1 MDKSIY
7 KRLYSLVSGY
17 WPFLVVSSLSAFI
30 YVAFNGFSV
39 WLTATLFNNILT
51 DFDELIKSQALL
63 SESKDSINDQLK
75 FWTNQLILRQTAIDS
90 LRVLCF
96 TLIGSFLIKNFFLY
110 IKNIALTYIQFNLIK
125 KLRAKLYTHLQYMS
139 LSFFDKRQTGE
150 LSSIVINDVSNM
162 RVAFGTSF
170 HKLFVEPINI
180 LVFITLLFIINVKL
194 ALLSIVIVPLTG
206 VVVVIIGKS
215 IRRRSRRTA
224 EKIARIMGIMSEN
237 LNSIRIVKSFAMED
251 FETNR
256 FKEEQDRHYALDLR
270 QAKLRLISS
279 PITEMIGA
287 FIAVILLWIGGYDV
301 LVSNE
306 MSSEDFIRFILILFS
321 VLQPIRSLSNVSIN
335 LQKGFASAD
344 RVFDVLDTQP
354 SIVSKP
360 KAIKIEDVKEQI
372 TFKNVDFNYE
382 GTENILEDISFSM
395 EKGTVTALVG
405 ASGAGKSTIAD
416 LIPRF
421 YDAVNGKI
429 EIDGIDIKNLDIN
442 SMRKV
447 MGIVSQETILFND
460 TIGSNIKYGL
470 QNVDDRQLE
479 EAAKNANALDFILE
493 QPHGFETMIGEKGV
507 RLSGGQRQ
515 RIAIA
520 RAILKNPSILILDEA
535 TSSLD
540 TESEYLVQRAI
551 DNLMADRTV
560 LVIAHRLTTV
570 ENADAIVVM
579 KDGQIVDNGSHEDL
593 LKKDGIYKRL
603 YKKQFKKQH

>member
-180 LVFITLLFIINVKL
+180 IVFITLLFIINVKL